1 MLVPVKW
8 LREYVKIDDIHS
20 KTLADEL
27 TLSGSHVESIISM
40 ERDIEKVVVGR
51 IEKLEKHENADNLL
65 VVAVNIGTETL
76 QIVTGAKNLKEGDCV
91 PVALVGARLPGG
103 VNIDKVNF
111 RGVESYGMLCS
122 LKELGYED
130 SVIPKYQRDG
140 IFVFDKEYPLGSDI
154 KEILG
159 LYGDVIEF
167 EITPNRPDCLS
178 MIGMARET
186 AATFN
191 RQLKLP
197 EIKVTAEVDDIKDY
211 VEAVEVDE
219 ELCNRYYVRVI
230 KDIVIKESPLWLQ
243 NRLIEAGVRPIN
255 NIVDI
260 TNYVMLELGQ
270 PLHAFDYDKL
280 KNKKIVVKRAEEG
293 QKMLTLDGVERKLKN
308 SHLLITDGENILG
321 IAGVMGGFESEVTDD
336 TTTVLLESANFNSR
350 SIRLTAK
357 DLNLRTEASSRFEK
371 GIDPNLCEMAA
382 ERVCQLVEEIE
393 AGKVVKGII
402 DVYPN
407 VREEKNIELRPE
419 KVNGLLGIELSIDEM
434 IDYLERLG
442 LKAVKDGNVLKVTVP
457 TYRLDLEIEADLIE
471 EIGRLYG
478 FHNVP
483 SKPLEGILT
492 RGEKSFER
500 TVAEKAKT
508 VLQALGFNEAMT
520 YSFISPKA
528 YDKIKV
534 EEDSQLRKYIQIMN
548 PLGED
553 YSVMRTTIIP
563 NVMDMLSRNYNF
575 GVKECFVYEL
585 GNIFIP
591 KELPLKELPYEKK
604 RLTIGMYGS
613 VDFYDLKESVEIML
627 ERLRIEDVEYL
638 PEKDNQTFHPNR
650 TARLMKD
657 HEQIG
662 IIGEVHMDVLENYDL
677 DVRVYIADLD
687 FDMIVEMTNLERR
700 YRPLAKYPAIE
711 RDIAIVVDE
720 DILVGDLE
728 KTILDNGQGLIEKVE
743 LFDVYTGEQVSEGK
757 KSVAFSIIFR
767 SFDRTLVDDEVNAI
781 QENIIKALE
790 ENYNAKLRS

>member
-293 QKMLTLDGVERKLKN
+293 QK
-308 SHLLITDGENILG
+308 
-321 IAGVMGGFESEVTDD
+321 
-336 TTTVLLESANFNSR
+336 
-350 SIRLTAK
+350 
-357 DLNLRTEASSRFEK
+357 
-371 GIDPNLCEMAA
+371 C
-382 ERVCQLVEEIE
+382 
-393 AGKVVKGII
+393 
-402 DVYPN
+402 
-407 VREEKNIELRPE
+407 
-419 KVNGLLGIELSIDEM
+419 
-434 IDYLERLG
+434 
-442 LKAVKDGNVLKVTVP
+442 
-457 TYRLDLEIEADLIE
+457 
-471 EIGRLYG
+471 
-478 FHNVP
+478 
-483 SKPLEGILT
+483 
-492 RGEKSFER
+492 
-500 TVAEKAKT
+500 
-508 VLQALGFNEAMT
+508 
-520 YSFISPKA
+520 
-528 YDKIKV
+528 
-534 EEDSQLRKYIQIMN
+534 
-548 PLGED
+548 
-553 YSVMRTTIIP
+553 
-563 NVMDMLSRNYNF
+563 
-575 GVKECFVYEL
+575 
-585 GNIFIP
+585 
-591 KELPLKELPYEKK
+591 LP
-604 RLTIGMYGS
+604 
-613 VDFYDLKESVEIML
+613 
-627 ERLRIEDVEYL
+627 
-638 PEKDNQTFHPNR
+638 
-650 TARLMKD
+650 
-657 HEQIG
+657 
-662 IIGEVHMDVLENYDL
+662 
-677 DVRVYIADLD
+677 
-687 FDMIVEMTNLERR
+687 
-700 YRPLAKYPAIE
+700 
-711 RDIAIVVDE
+711 
-720 DILVGDLE
+720 
-728 KTILDNGQGLIEKVE
+728 
-743 LFDVYTGEQVSEGK
+743 
-757 KSVAFSIIFR
+757 
-767 SFDRTLVDDEVNAI
+767 
-781 QENIIKALE
+781 
-790 ENYNAKLRS
+790 